1 MKRIHGKPFNYF
13 KLGKSFH
20 EGRPFMEHMKSSA
33 ELLVE
38 EAVKK
43 SELVAVKK
51 CPVCG
56 SGDIEP
62 LATIHKFEHHQCRN
76 SKCRHVFISKL
87 VSEKL
92 RSDFFSRDEGYS
104 QKNYCDP
111 KLSEFRIRE
120 IAIPK
125 IDYALSCA
133 SSKAN
138 SWLDVGC
145 GSGEILSVMKKRGWK
160 TLGLE
165 LNVQDIEF
173 GKKQFEVD
181 IRRQT
186 LEEFAAGTNEKF
198 DVISFFGVIHCVPEP
213 KALVECAA
221 KLLSPGGILVA
232 ELSHHESLEA
242 AAVQTFPH
250 HPSRSC
256 YNGTTTLQHFTAD
269 SASLMFE
276 SAGLKPESVWF
287 YGTDIFEILNQWCFS
302 SSNFAES
309 PLYHEIL
316 KMANELQAV
325 IDKSEKSSGM
335 LWVAKK

>member
-13 KLGKSFH
+13 KLGKSFQ
-20 EGRPFMEHMKSSA
+20 EGRSFMEHLKSSA
-33 ELLVE
+33 ELLVK
-38 EAVKK
+38 EAVQN
-43 SELVAVKK
+43 SELVTVQK
-51 CPVCG
+51 CPVCA
-56 SGDIEP
+56 SSAIKP
-62 LATIHKFEHHQCRN
+62 LATIHKFEYHQCQN

-92 RSDFFSRDEGYS
+92 RSDFFSRDNEYS

-111 KLSEFRIRE
+111 KLSEFRIKE

-125 IDYALSCA
+125 IDYALSGA
-133 SSKAN
+133 SPRAN

-145 GSGEILSVMKKRGWK
+145 GSGEILSVVKKKGWK
-160 TLGLE
+160 TIGLE
-165 LNVQDIEF
+165 LSIQDIEF
-173 GKKQFEVD
+173 GKKQFGVD
-181 IRRQT
+181 IRKQT
-186 LEEFAAGTNEKF
+186 LEEFATGTNEKF
-198 DVISFFGVIHCVPEP
+198 DVVSFFGVIHCVPEP

-221 KLLSPGGILVA
+221 KLLNPGGILVA

-250 HPSRSC
+250 NPSRSF
-256 YNGTTTLQHFTAD
+256 YNGTTTIQYFTTD
-269 SASLMFE
+269 SASLMFA

-302 SSNFAES
+302 SANFAES
-309 PLYHEIL
+309 ALYHEIL
-316 KMANELQAV
+316 TLANDLQAV
-325 IDKSEKSSGM
+325 IDRNEKSSSM